1 MAVDSVSLSAQN
13 SYMQVQN
20 RPKLAPINTQM
31 SQAVDFHRMVDQQ
44 FNSFSKMSPA
54 QILAHIQGVRGSGAS
69 STDFQAREQSV
80 ASTITKTIRE
90 TVGKQEEVTRKSLI
104 GEASMVELL
113 TATTEAKNLM
123 DATVKVRDEFLKA
136 FDKVINMSM

>member
-1 MAVDSVSLSAQN
+1 
-13 SYMQVQN
+13 
-20 RPKLAPINTQM
+20 M